1 MKKIIFLFV
10 VIFILTNCTS
20 TKVWNNY
27 YPVII
32 GQNEKEINET
42 IELHGNVQNNSDLN
56 SYLDYI
62 SLFERKETT
71 NKGIKFLEAEII
83 IEGEQK
89 YKIKNQEKSSN
100 LEILSQG
107 IKINSD
113 TFTIYIGKVL
123 IKHKNIK
130 TRVKLEEGV
139 RVISDE
145 AFIDNNILLSIDLPK
160 SLICIGKRAFKN
172 CVNLKEV
179 NLPEY
184 LENIEDE
191 AFNKSKIK
199 SIEIPKSVRNIGY
212 AAFKDCEEL
221 DEVKLQDTPDT
232 VGAAAFKT
240 FIETSG

>member
-1 MKKIIFLFV
+1 MKKLIFLFV

-20 TKVWNNY
+20 TNVWNNY

-71 NKGIKFLEAEII
+71 NKGIKFLEPEII

-113 TFTIYIGKVL
+113 TFTIYIGKVRL
-123 IKHKNIK
+123 KDGRIINFPPIKFK
-130 TRVKLEEGV
+130 RY
-139 RVISDE
+139 ISVYK
-145 AFIDNNILLSIDLPK
+145 I
-160 SLICIGKRAFKN
+160 
-172 CVNLKEV
+172 
-179 NLPEY
+179 
-184 LENIEDE
+184 
-191 AFNKSKIK
+191 NK
-199 SIEIPKSVRNIGY
+199 
-212 AAFKDCEEL
+212 FL
-221 DEVKLQDTPDT
+221 DTLNQDTREDL
-232 VGAAAFKT
+232 F
-240 FIETSG
+240 SGTIDEYREWKKKNMK

>member
-1 MKKIIFLFV
+1 MKKLIFLFV
-10 VIFILTNCTS
+10 VIFILTSCTS
-20 TKVWNNY
+20 IKVWNNY

-71 NKGIKFLEAEII
+71 NKGIKFLEPEII

-113 TFTIYIGKVL
+113 TFTIYIGKVRL
-123 IKHKNIK
+123 KDGRIINFPPIKFKRH
-130 TRVKLEEGV
+130 
-139 RVISDE
+139 ISVYK
-145 AFIDNNILLSIDLPK
+145 I
-160 SLICIGKRAFKN
+160 
-172 CVNLKEV
+172 
-179 NLPEY
+179 
-184 LENIEDE
+184 
-191 AFNKSKIK
+191 NK
-199 SIEIPKSVRNIGY
+199 
-212 AAFKDCEEL
+212 FL
-221 DEVKLQDTPDT
+221 DTLNQDTREDLFSGT
-232 VGAAAFKT
+232 VENYKKQKK
-240 FIETSG
+240 

>member
-20 TKVWNNY
+20 IKVWNNY

-56 SYLDYI
+56 SYLNYI

-71 NKGIKFLEAEII
+71 NKGIKFLEPEII

-113 TFTIYIGKVL
+113 TFTIYIGKVRL
-123 IKHKNIK
+123 KDGRIINFPPIK
-130 TRVKLEEGV
+130 
-139 RVISDE
+139 
-145 AFIDNNILLSIDLPK
+145 
-160 SLICIGKRAFKN
+160 FK
-172 CVNLKEV
+172 
-179 NLPEY
+179 
-184 LENIEDE
+184 
-191 AFNKSKIK
+191 
-199 SIEIPKSVRNIGY
+199 RNISVY
-212 AAFKDCEEL
+212 KINKFL
-221 DEVKLQDTPDT
+221 DTLNQDTREDL
-232 VGAAAFKT
+232 F
-240 FIETSG
+240 SGTIDEYREWKKKNK

>member
-1 MKKIIFLFV
+1 MKKLIFLFV
-10 VIFILTNCTS
+10 VIFILTSCTS
-20 TKVWNNY
+20 IKVWNNY

-71 NKGIKFLEAEII
+71 NKGIKFLEPEII

-113 TFTIYIGKVL
+113 TFTIYIGKVRL
-123 IKHKNIK
+123 KDGRIINFPPIKFK
-130 TRVKLEEGV
+130 RY
-139 RVISDE
+139 ISVYK
-145 AFIDNNILLSIDLPK
+145 I
-160 SLICIGKRAFKN
+160 
-172 CVNLKEV
+172 
-179 NLPEY
+179 
-184 LENIEDE
+184 
-191 AFNKSKIK
+191 NK
-199 SIEIPKSVRNIGY
+199 
-212 AAFKDCEEL
+212 FL
-221 DEVKLQDTPDT
+221 DTLNQDTREDL
-232 VGAAAFKT
+232 F
-240 FIETSG
+240 SGTIDEYREWKKKNK

>member
-20 TKVWNNY
+20 IKVWNNY

-71 NKGIKFLEAEII
+71 NKGIKFLEPEII

-113 TFTIYIGKVL
+113 TFTIYIGKVRL
-123 IKHKNIK
+123 KDGRIINFPPIKFKRH
-130 TRVKLEEGV
+130 
-139 RVISDE
+139 ISVYK
-145 AFIDNNILLSIDLPK
+145 I
-160 SLICIGKRAFKN
+160 
-172 CVNLKEV
+172 
-179 NLPEY
+179 
-184 LENIEDE
+184 
-191 AFNKSKIK
+191 NK
-199 SIEIPKSVRNIGY
+199 
-212 AAFKDCEEL
+212 FL
-221 DEVKLQDTPDT
+221 DTLNQDTREDL
-232 VGAAAFKT
+232 F
-240 FIETSG
+240 SGTIDEYREWKKKNMK

>member
-113 TFTIYIGKVL
+113 TFTIYIGKVRL
-123 IKHKNIK
+123 KDGRIINFPPIKFK
-130 TRVKLEEGV
+130 RY
-139 RVISDE
+139 ISVYK
-145 AFIDNNILLSIDLPK
+145 I
-160 SLICIGKRAFKN
+160 
-172 CVNLKEV
+172 
-179 NLPEY
+179 
-184 LENIEDE
+184 
-191 AFNKSKIK
+191 NK
-199 SIEIPKSVRNIGY
+199 
-212 AAFKDCEEL
+212 FL
-221 DEVKLQDTPDT
+221 DTLNQDTREDL
-232 VGAAAFKT
+232 F
-240 FIETSG
+240 SGTIDEYREWKKKNK

>member
-1 MKKIIFLFV
+1 MKSF
-10 VIFILTNCTS
+10 VIFILTSCTS
-20 TKVWNNY
+20 IKVWNNY

-71 NKGIKFLEAEII
+71 NKGIKFLEPEII

-113 TFTIYIGKVL
+113 TFTIYIGKVRL
-123 IKHKNIK
+123 KDGRIINFPPIKFKRH
-130 TRVKLEEGV
+130 
-139 RVISDE
+139 ISVYK
-145 AFIDNNILLSIDLPK
+145 I
-160 SLICIGKRAFKN
+160 
-172 CVNLKEV
+172 
-179 NLPEY
+179 
-184 LENIEDE
+184 
-191 AFNKSKIK
+191 NK
-199 SIEIPKSVRNIGY
+199 
-212 AAFKDCEEL
+212 FL
-221 DEVKLQDTPDT
+221 DTLNQDTREDL
-232 VGAAAFKT
+232 F
-240 FIETSG
+240 SGTIDEYREWKKKNK

>member
-1 MKKIIFLFV
+1 MKKLIFLFV
-10 VIFILTNCTS
+10 VIFILTSCTS
-20 TKVWNNY
+20 IKVWNNY

-71 NKGIKFLEAEII
+71 NKGIKFLEPEII

-113 TFTIYIGKVL
+113 TFTIYIGKVRL
-123 IKHKNIK
+123 KDGRIINFPPIKFKRH
-130 TRVKLEEGV
+130 
-139 RVISDE
+139 ISVYK
-145 AFIDNNILLSIDLPK
+145 I
-160 SLICIGKRAFKN
+160 
-172 CVNLKEV
+172 
-179 NLPEY
+179 
-184 LENIEDE
+184 
-191 AFNKSKIK
+191 NK
-199 SIEIPKSVRNIGY
+199 
-212 AAFKDCEEL
+212 FL
-221 DEVKLQDTPDT
+221 DTLNQDTREDLFNGT
-232 VGAAAFKT
+232 IDEYREWKKKNMK
-240 FIETSG
+240 

>member
-20 TKVWNNY
+20 IKVWNNY

-56 SYLDYI
+56 SYLNYI

-71 NKGIKFLEAEII
+71 NKGIKFLEPEII

-113 TFTIYIGKVL
+113 TFTIYIGKVRL
-123 IKHKNIK
+123 KDGRIINFPPIKFK
-130 TRVKLEEGV
+130 RY
-139 RVISDE
+139 ISVYK
-145 AFIDNNILLSIDLPK
+145 I
-160 SLICIGKRAFKN
+160 
-172 CVNLKEV
+172 
-179 NLPEY
+179 
-184 LENIEDE
+184 
-191 AFNKSKIK
+191 NK
-199 SIEIPKSVRNIGY
+199 
-212 AAFKDCEEL
+212 FL
-221 DEVKLQDTPDT
+221 DTLNQDTREDL
-232 VGAAAFKT
+232 F
-240 FIETSG
+240 SGTIDEYRERKKKNK

>member
-1 MKKIIFLFV
+1 MKKLIFLFV
-10 VIFILTNCTS
+10 VIFILTSCTS
-20 TKVWNNY
+20 IKVWNNY

-71 NKGIKFLEAEII
+71 NKGIKFLEPEII

-113 TFTIYIGKVL
+113 TFTVYIGKVRL
-123 IKHKNIK
+123 KDGRIINFPPIKFKRH
-130 TRVKLEEGV
+130 
-139 RVISDE
+139 ISVYK
-145 AFIDNNILLSIDLPK
+145 I
-160 SLICIGKRAFKN
+160 
-172 CVNLKEV
+172 
-179 NLPEY
+179 
-184 LENIEDE
+184 
-191 AFNKSKIK
+191 NK
-199 SIEIPKSVRNIGY
+199 
-212 AAFKDCEEL
+212 FL
-221 DEVKLQDTPDT
+221 DTLNQDTREDL
-232 VGAAAFKT
+232 F
-240 FIETSG
+240 SGTIDEYREWKKKNK

>member
-10 VIFILTNCTS
+10 VIFILTSCTS
-20 TKVWNNY
+20 IKVWNNY

-71 NKGIKFLEAEII
+71 NKGIKFLEPEII

-113 TFTIYIGKVL
+113 TFTIYIGKVRL
-123 IKHKNIK
+123 KDGRIINFPPIKFKRH
-130 TRVKLEEGV
+130 
-139 RVISDE
+139 ISVYK
-145 AFIDNNILLSIDLPK
+145 I
-160 SLICIGKRAFKN
+160 
-172 CVNLKEV
+172 
-179 NLPEY
+179 
-184 LENIEDE
+184 
-191 AFNKSKIK
+191 NK
-199 SIEIPKSVRNIGY
+199 
-212 AAFKDCEEL
+212 FL
-221 DEVKLQDTPDT
+221 DTLNQDTREDL
-232 VGAAAFKT
+232 F
-240 FIETSG
+240 SGTIDEYREWKKKNK

>member
-20 TKVWNNY
+20 IKVWNNY
-27 YPVII
+27 YPITI
-32 GQNEKEINET
+32 DQNEKEINEI

-71 NKGIKFLEAEII
+71 NKGIKFLEPEII

-113 TFTIYIGKVL
+113 TFTIYIGKVQL
-123 IKHKNIK
+123 
-130 TRVKLEEGV
+130 R
-139 RVISDE
+139 D
-145 AFIDNNILLSIDLPK
+145 
-160 SLICIGKRAFKN
+160 GKII
-172 CVNLKEV
+172 
-179 NLPEY
+179 NLPP
-184 LENIEDE
+184 
-191 AFNKSKIK
+191 IK
-199 SIEIPKSVRNIGY
+199 
-212 AAFKDCEEL
+212 FKR
-221 DEVKLQDTPDT
+221 
-232 VGAAAFKT
+232 
-240 FIETSG
+240 FIEVYKINKFLDSFDQNNAQETLFRGKIDEYREWKKKNMK

>member
-20 TKVWNNY
+20 IKVWNNY

-56 SYLDYI
+56 SYLNYI

-71 NKGIKFLEAEII
+71 NKGIKFLEPEII

-113 TFTIYIGKVL
+113 TFTIYIGKVRL
-123 IKHKNIK
+123 KDGRIINFPPIKFKRH
-130 TRVKLEEGV
+130 
-139 RVISDE
+139 ISVYK
-145 AFIDNNILLSIDLPK
+145 I
-160 SLICIGKRAFKN
+160 
-172 CVNLKEV
+172 
-179 NLPEY
+179 
-184 LENIEDE
+184 
-191 AFNKSKIK
+191 NK
-199 SIEIPKSVRNIGY
+199 
-212 AAFKDCEEL
+212 FL
-221 DEVKLQDTPDT
+221 DTLNQDTREDL
-232 VGAAAFKT
+232 F
-240 FIETSG
+240 SGTIDEYREWKKKNK

>member
-10 VIFILTNCTS
+10 VIFILTNCRS

-71 NKGIKFLEAEII
+71 NKGIKFLEPEII

-113 TFTIYIGKVL
+113 TFTIYIGKVRL
-123 IKHKNIK
+123 KDGRIINFPPIKFKRH
-130 TRVKLEEGV
+130 
-139 RVISDE
+139 ISVYK
-145 AFIDNNILLSIDLPK
+145 I
-160 SLICIGKRAFKN
+160 
-172 CVNLKEV
+172 
-179 NLPEY
+179 
-184 LENIEDE
+184 
-191 AFNKSKIK
+191 NK
-199 SIEIPKSVRNIGY
+199 
-212 AAFKDCEEL
+212 FL
-221 DEVKLQDTPDT
+221 DTLNQDTREDL
-232 VGAAAFKT
+232 F
-240 FIETSG
+240 SGTIDEYREWKKKNK

>member
-71 NKGIKFLEAEII
+71 NKGIKFLEPEII

-113 TFTIYIGKVL
+113 TFTIYIGKVQL
-123 IKHKNIK
+123 KDGRIINLSPIKFKRYIYVYK
-130 TRVKLEEGV
+130 
-139 RVISDE
+139 I
-145 AFIDNNILLSIDLPK
+145 NN
-160 SLICIGKRAFKN
+160 F
-172 CVNLKEV
+172 
-179 NLPEY
+179 
-184 LENIEDE
+184 
-191 AFNKSKIK
+191 
-199 SIEIPKSVRNIGY
+199 
-212 AAFKDCEEL
+212 L
-221 DEVKLQDTPDT
+221 DTLNQDTREDLFRGT
-232 VGAAAFKT
+232 IDEYREWKKNK
-240 FIETSG
+240 

>member
-71 NKGIKFLEAEII
+71 NKGIKFLEPEII

-113 TFTIYIGKVL
+113 TFTIYIGKVRL
-123 IKHKNIK
+123 KDGRIINFPPIKFKRH
-130 TRVKLEEGV
+130 
-139 RVISDE
+139 ISVYK
-145 AFIDNNILLSIDLPK
+145 I
-160 SLICIGKRAFKN
+160 
-172 CVNLKEV
+172 
-179 NLPEY
+179 
-184 LENIEDE
+184 
-191 AFNKSKIK
+191 NK
-199 SIEIPKSVRNIGY
+199 
-212 AAFKDCEEL
+212 FL
-221 DEVKLQDTPDT
+221 DTLNQDTREDL
-232 VGAAAFKT
+232 F
-240 FIETSG
+240 SGTIDEYREWKKKNMK

>member
-20 TKVWNNY
+20 IKVWNNY

-71 NKGIKFLEAEII
+71 NKGIKFLEPEII

-113 TFTIYIGKVL
+113 TFTIYIGKVRL
-123 IKHKNIK
+123 KDGRIINFPPIKFKRH
-130 TRVKLEEGV
+130 
-139 RVISDE
+139 ISVYK
-145 AFIDNNILLSIDLPK
+145 I
-160 SLICIGKRAFKN
+160 
-172 CVNLKEV
+172 
-179 NLPEY
+179 
-184 LENIEDE
+184 
-191 AFNKSKIK
+191 NK
-199 SIEIPKSVRNIGY
+199 
-212 AAFKDCEEL
+212 FL
-221 DEVKLQDTPDT
+221 DTLNQDTREDL
-232 VGAAAFKT
+232 F
-240 FIETSG
+240 SGTIDEYREWKKKNK

>member
-71 NKGIKFLEAEII
+71 NKGIKFLESEII

-89 YKIKNQEKSSN
+89 YKVKNQEKSSN

-113 TFTIYIGKVL
+113 TFTIYIGKV
-123 IKHKNIK
+123 
-130 TRVKLEEGV
+130 R
-139 RVISDE
+139 
-145 AFIDNNILLSIDLPK
+145 
-160 SLICIGKRAFKN
+160 
-172 CVNLKEV
+172 LKDGRII
-179 NLPEY
+179 NLPPIKFKRY
-184 LENIEDE
+184 VQVYSI
-191 AFNKSKIK
+191 NK
-199 SIEIPKSVRNIGY
+199 
-212 AAFKDCEEL
+212 FL
-221 DEVKLQDTPDT
+221 DTLNQDTKEDLFRGT
-232 VGAAAFKT
+232 IDEYREWKKKQKK
-240 FIETSG
+240 